1 MWISVVVSAAIALL
15 YTVLGGLYS
24 VAYTDLVQLF
34 FMVVGLVS
42 LTGRNTGRLLS
53 HSKLNYDPLTTPT
66 TLFYDQDYRKL
77 V

>member
-53 HSKLNYDPLTTPT
+53 HSKLNYDPLTAPT